1 MQELNQKGEWRAR
14 HGSRASLAETR
25 FANVEEKTEMTN
37 RFMMTSAAVGLLL
50 ALGACSNSNEMDAM
64 KSQIASAQATANAAD
79 QKATQAL
86 AEAQAASAAADLAAA
101 DAAEASRKAD
111 EIFRAGLRK

>member
-1 MQELNQKGEWRAR
+1 
-14 HGSRASLAETR
+14 
-25 FANVEEKTEMTN
+25 MTS
-37 RFMMTSAAVGLLL
+37 RFMMIGASMGLLL
-50 ALGACSNSNEMDAM
+50 ALGACSNSEEMDSLKA
-64 KSQIASAQATANAAD
+64 QISSAQATANAAD

>member
-1 MQELNQKGEWRAR
+1 
-14 HGSRASLAETR
+14 
-25 FANVEEKTEMTN
+25 MTH
-37 RFMMTSAAVGLLL
+37 RFMMIGASVGLLL
-50 ALGACSNSNEMDAM
+50 ALGACSDSKEMDAM
-64 KSQIASAQATANAAD
+64 KAQISSAQATANAAD

-101 DAAEASRKAD
+101 DSAEASRKAD

>member
-1 MQELNQKGEWRAR
+1 
-14 HGSRASLAETR
+14 
-25 FANVEEKTEMTN
+25 MTN
-37 RFMMTSAAVGLLL
+37 RYLMMGASVGLLL
-50 ALGACSNSNEMDAM
+50 ALGACSNTAEMDSL